1 MKVNIYVRLHFLLI
15 PSQSRHAS
23 RGRFRSFSLRV
34 PVRARVP
41 TPTTRRPTKPSPEQI
56 REAAVA
62 ISYYLG
68 DQVYAIVGGAAC
80 SLLGST
86 RETIDVD
93 IVVPQGATRDARRRL
108 RNEPTLFDV
117 DNRTLHTY
125 YRSDPRVE
133 FEILT
138 PPSLFRERFDD
149 NTPVVLINGV
159 KVLKPSLILNAKCN
173 SILSRSSGE
182 KRLADAAD
190 IKFCL
195 RWCANNNAFPTA
207 AEVPHADMEFV
218 EWFIGAYG
226 EAECWTN
233 AGYNRETGMLSYPLR
248 LKILSSA
255 DILVDRVV
263 LVRFQSLIVCVK
275 SVDCSSYQMLL
286 YT

>member
-1 MKVNIYVRLHFLLI
+1 MY
-15 PSQSRHAS
+15 PSYSSGDGLGAS
-23 RGRFRSFSLRV
+23 GGSGPGYQPPQPEV
-34 PVRARVP
+34 
-41 TPTTRRPTKPSPEQI
+41 PTKPSPEQI

-62 ISYYLG
+62 ISYCLG

-93 IVVPQGATRDARRRL
+93 IVVPQGATRDARRKL

-133 FEILT
+133 VEIIT
-138 PPSLFRERFDD
+138 PPSLFRERFDN

-182 KRLADAAD
+182 KRLADATD

-218 EWFIGAYG
+218 EWFIGVYA
-226 EAECWTN
+226 ESECWTN
-233 AGYNRETGMLSYPLR
+233 AGYNRETGS
-248 LKILSSA
+248 
-255 DILVDRVV
+255 
-263 LVRFQSLIVCVK
+263 F
-275 SVDCSSYQMLL
+275 
-286 YT
+286 